1 MSYLLCVLSFVVLT
15 SSCTNSD
22 NQEKMNKSV
31 VAETT
36 ANTSSSNSSKKY
48 ESIEIKY
55 WNGYNGKVHKLKLEK
70 GQLRVYCDVSEVEFD
85 IDKKDEKSLLVRLIE
100 RFYID
105 KTDSIALAK
114 NKSEDALV
122 SNYSSIEV
130 KVMDKGKLL
139 ADQRT
144 QIGSEEYEIEFNPEF
159 IKLYELIQELT
170 SSCEKR

>member
-1 MSYLLCVLSFVVLT
+1 MSYLLCVLSFVILT
-15 SSCTNSD
+15 SSCTDSN

-70 GQLRVYCDVSEVEFD
+70 GQLRVYCDVNKVEFD
-85 IDKKDEKSLLVRLIE
+85 IDKKDKKSLLVRLVE
-100 RFYID
+100 RFYIE
-105 KTDSIALAK
+105 KTDEIILFK
-114 NKSEDALV
+114 KKSDV
-122 SNYSSIEV
+122 VTTSNYSSIEV
-130 KVMDKGKLL
+130 KVKDKGKILV
-139 ADQRT
+139 DERT

-159 IKLYELIQELT
+159 IELYELIQELT